1 MVTIKK
7 LQSVRNFGSFQGFE
21 WHAGIPTFSPVNI
34 LYGRNYSGKTTLS
47 RILRCF
53 ETKCLPDRIDS
64 PSFAI
69 EMDDGRVL
77 TEADVQQGL
86 CIRVFNQDFVKDNL
100 QFIRDP
106 NGGVTPFAV
115 LGAENAQLEQRIA
128 EIQSTL
134 GSRDELAEVGLYATL
149 RRHQTAAGEATAH
162 HNRLEKDLEQ
172 LLGDKATGRPRG
184 IKYQF
189 EKFGDQNY
197 TKAKLQKELADVLEA
212 SYVPLEPAE
221 QNGLESLLNQVSLPR
236 LSHMPTIAIDVA
248 IHSATA
254 ARLVAK
260 QVVSSDKI
268 QELIA
273 DVPANNWVHT
283 GLELHSGPSDTC
295 KFCGAAITEARWQ
308 ALARHFD
315 EESKRLQQELNSAI
329 ENIRRDQ
336 QRINAIR
343 FVSRDSVYVHFQ
355 QDLDSAETA
364 LRDWQKDVHATLQAM
379 ITQLERRAQQL
390 FVPLEL
396 SLAVATPNPPDAIL
410 QRINTII
417 DDSNTYTNSLANDQ
431 ADAKKQLRYN
441 EVFQFAGQI
450 GYSERLQRIE
460 DASQAMQRCAGEV
473 SALQHQIST
482 LEQDIEKLRAGMS
495 DQRLGAEAVN
505 HYLQHSFG
513 HRELSLS
520 LVEEPGTTRS
530 TRFQICRHGAP
541 AYHLS
546 EGECSLIAFCY
557 FVARLKDVHTAGQ
570 KPIIW
575 IDDPICSLDGNHIY
589 FIFSLIDAEIA
600 QGSDFAQL
608 FVSTHSLEFL
618 RYLFHLLARNPRAEA
633 KKTIIKGENF
643 SWIHVSRRDGVS
655 AVSAL
660 PAGIKSAFTEFSYLF
675 EQIVTVSELC
685 IEHEGEHRQLYSFGN
700 DLRKFLEVFL
710 YYRFPNRKFKSD
722 TIELFL
728 GDPVGAALVNRVI
741 NEYSHMFSRLERG
754 SRPVD
759 TPDLIRAA
767 RYVLEALKRDTVQYD
782 ALLQSIGRQS
792 KALE

>member
-7 LQSVRNFGSFQGFE
+7 LQSVTNFGSFQGFA

-86 CIRVFNQDFVKDNL
+86 CIRVFNQDFVRDNL
-100 QFIRDP
+100 HFIREP

-128 EIQSTL
+128 EIQATI
-134 GSRDELAEVGLYATL
+134 GSRDESAEVGMYAEL
-149 RRHQTAAGEATAH
+149 RRRQIAAGEAKAH
-162 HNRLEKDLEQ
+162 HNQLEKALEQ
-172 LLGDKATGRPRG
+172 LLGDKATGRPGG

-189 EKFGDQNY
+189 EKFGEQNY
-197 TKAKLQKELADVLEA
+197 TKARLQKDLADLLEA
-212 SYVPLEPAE
+212 SYVPLRLDELRR
-221 QNGLESLLNQVSLPR
+221 LESLLNQSSLPR
-236 LSHMPTIAIDVA
+236 LAHMPTITIDVA
-248 IHSATA
+248 SHSATA
-254 ARLVAK
+254 TRLVAK

-283 GLELHSGPSDTC
+283 GLGLHSGPSDTC

-308 ALARHFD
+308 ELGRHFD

-336 QRINAIR
+336 QRINDIR
-343 FVSRDSVYVHFQ
+343 FVSRDSVYVHFK
-355 QDLDSAETA
+355 QDLDSAVTA
-364 LRDWQKDVHATLQAM
+364 LRDWEKDVNATLQAM
-379 ITQLERRAQQL
+379 ITQLERRSQQL
-390 FVPLEL
+390 FVPFQL
-396 SLAVATPNPPDAIL
+396 SLTVATPNPPDAIL
-410 QRINTII
+410 RRINTII
-417 DDSNTYTNSLANDQ
+417 DDSNSYTESLSNDQ
-431 ADAKKQLRYN
+431 AEARKQLRYN

-450 GYSERLQRIE
+450 GYTERLQRIE
-460 DASQAMQRCAGEV
+460 DASQEMQRCHGEV
-473 SALQHQIST
+473 SSLQHKIST
-482 LEQDIEKLRAGMS
+482 LEQDIDQLRATMS

-575 IDDPICSLDGNHIY
+575 IDDPICSLDGNHIF
-589 FIFSLIDAEIA
+589 FIYSLLDAEIA
-600 QGSDFAQL
+600 RAQIFSQL
-608 FVSTHSLEFL
+608 FVSTHNLEFL
-618 RYLFHLLARNPRAEA
+618 RYLQRLNATETLPNGRLQNLNRSWLMICRNGGSSSLSPLPKSI
-633 KKTIIKGENF
+633 KKY
-643 SWIHVSRRDGVS
+643 S
-655 AVSAL
+655 
-660 PAGIKSAFTEFSYLF
+660 TEFSHLF
-675 EQIVTVSELC
+675 EQIYNAANVDLRDDESHQSLF
-685 IEHEGEHRQLYSFGN
+685 GFGN
-700 DLRKFLEVFL
+700 ELRKFLEIYL
-710 YYRFPNRKFKSD
+710 YYRFPDRDLDENALR
-722 TIELFL
+722 LFL
-728 GDPVGAALVNRVI
+728 GDPIKASLVNRIV
-741 NEYSHMFSRLERG
+741 NEFSHMIGRIERG
-754 SRPVD
+754 GAPVD
-759 TPDLIRAA
+759 VPEMIEAA
-767 RYVLEALKRDTVQYD
+767 KCVLEALQRDGAQYD
-782 ALLQSIGRQS
+782 SLLRSIGQVP
-792 KALE
+792 

>member
-7 LQSVRNFGSFQGFE
+7 LQSVRNFGSFQGFA

-86 CIRVFNQDFVKDNL
+86 CIRVFNQDFVRDNL
-100 QFIRDP
+100 HFIREP

-128 EIQSTL
+128 EIQATI
-134 GSRDELAEVGLYATL
+134 GSRDESAEVGMYAEL
-149 RRHQTAAGEATAH
+149 RRRQIAAGEAKAH
-162 HNRLEKDLEQ
+162 HNQLEKALEQ
-172 LLGDKATGRPRG
+172 LLGDKATGRPGG

-189 EKFGDQNY
+189 EKFGEQNY
-197 TKAKLQKELADVLEA
+197 TKARLQKDLADVLEA
-212 SYVPLEPAE
+212 SYVPLRLDELRR
-221 QNGLESLLNQVSLPR
+221 LESLLNQSSLPR
-236 LSHMPTIAIDVA
+236 LAHMPTITIDVA
-248 IHSATA
+248 SHSATA
-254 ARLVAK
+254 TRLVAK

-268 QELIA
+268 QKLIA

-283 GLELHSGPSDTC
+283 GLGLHSGPSDTC

-308 ALARHFD
+308 ELGRHFD

-355 QDLDSAETA
+355 QDLDSAMTA
-364 LRDWQKDVHATLQAM
+364 LRDWQKDVHATLQAT
-379 ITQLERRAQQL
+379 ITQLERRSQQL
-390 FVPLEL
+390 FVPFEL
-396 SLAVATPNPPDAIL
+396 SLTVATPNPPDAIL

-417 DDSNTYTNSLANDQ
+417 DNSNSYTESLSNDQ
-431 ADAKKQLRYN
+431 AEARKQLRYN

-450 GYSERLQRIE
+450 GYTERLQRIE
-460 DASQAMQRCAGEV
+460 DASQEMQRCHGEV
-473 SALQHQIST
+473 SSLQHKIST
-482 LEQDIEKLRAGMS
+482 LEQDIDQLRATMS

-575 IDDPICSLDGNHIY
+575 IDDPICSLDGNHIF
-589 FIFSLIDAEIA
+589 FIFSLLDAEIA
-600 QGSDFAQL
+600 RAQIFSQL
-608 FVSTHSLEFL
+608 FVSTHNLEFL
-618 RYLFHLLARNPRAEA
+618 RYLHHMVVRYAVSEGKSKPIKWEKFSLL
-633 KKTIIKGENF
+633 
-643 SWIHVSRRDGVS
+643 HVVRQDATS
-655 AVSAL
+655 AVAAL
-660 PAGIKSAFTEFSYLF
+660 PESISSGFTEFCYLF
-675 EQIVTVSELC
+675 GQIISVSEITTDL
-685 IEHEGEHRQLYSFGN
+685 ESGNQLLYSFGN

-710 YYRFPNRKFKSD
+710 YYRFPDRPFNSETIAKFLVDDVK
-722 TIELFL
+722 
-728 GDPVGAALVNRVI
+728 AALVNRVV
-741 NEYSHMFSRLERG
+741 NEFSHMFSRLERG
-754 SRPVD
+754 GRPIDV
-759 TPDLIRAA
+759 PDLIRAA
-767 RYVLEALKRDTVQYD
+767 RCVRDALKRDPVQYNS
-782 ALLQSIGRQS
+782 LLKSIDRPPEQ
-792 KALE
+792 L

>member
-7 LQSVRNFGSFQGFE
+7 LQSVTNFGSFQGFA

-86 CIRVFNQDFVKDNL
+86 CIRVFNQDFVRDNL
-100 QFIRDP
+100 HFIREP

-128 EIQSTL
+128 EIQATI
-134 GSRDELAEVGLYATL
+134 GSRDESAEVGMYAEL
-149 RRHQTAAGEATAH
+149 RRRQIAAGEAKAH
-162 HNRLEKDLEQ
+162 HNQLEKALEQ
-172 LLGDKATGRPRG
+172 LLGDKATGRPGG

-189 EKFGDQNY
+189 EKFGEQNY
-197 TKAKLQKELADVLEA
+197 TKARLQKDLADVLEA
-212 SYVPLEPAE
+212 SYVPLRLDELRR
-221 QNGLESLLNQVSLPR
+221 LESLLNQSSLPR
-236 LSHMPTIAIDVA
+236 LSHMPTITIDVA
-248 IHSATA
+248 SHSATA
-254 ARLVAK
+254 TRLVAK

-283 GLELHSGPSDTC
+283 GLGLHSGPSDTC

-308 ALARHFD
+308 ELGRHFD

-329 ENIRRDQ
+329 ENIRGDQ

-355 QDLDSAETA
+355 QDLDSAETG

-379 ITQLERRAQQL
+379 ITQLERRSQQL
-390 FVPLEL
+390 FVPFEL
-396 SLAVATPNPPDAIL
+396 SLTVATPNPPDAIL
-410 QRINTII
+410 QRINTIV
-417 DDSNTYTNSLANDQ
+417 DNSNSYTESLSNDQ
-431 ADAKKQLRYN
+431 AKAKKQLRYN

-450 GYSERLQRIE
+450 VYPERLQRIE
-460 DASQAMQRCAGEV
+460 DASQEMQRCDGEV

-482 LEQDIEKLRAGMS
+482 LEQDIDQLRATMS

-520 LVEEPGTTRS
+520 VVEEPGTTRS
-530 TRFQICRHGAP
+530 TRFQISRHGAP

-575 IDDPICSLDGNHIY
+575 IDDPICSLDGNHIF
-589 FIFSLIDAEIA
+589 FIFSLLDAEIA
-600 QGSDFAQL
+600 RAQIFSQL
-608 FVSTHSLEFL
+608 FVSTHNLEFL
-618 RYLFHLLARNPRAEA
+618 RYLHHMVVRYAVSEGKFKPIKWEKFSLL
-633 KKTIIKGENF
+633 
-643 SWIHVSRRDGVS
+643 HVVRQDATS
-655 AVSAL
+655 AVAAL
-660 PAGIKSAFTEFSYLF
+660 PESISSGFTEFCYLF
-675 EQIVTVSELC
+675 GQIISVSEITTDL
-685 IEHEGEHRQLYSFGN
+685 ESGNQLLYSFGN

-710 YYRFPNRKFKSD
+710 YYRFPDRPFNSETIAKFLNDDVK
-722 TIELFL
+722 
-728 GDPVGAALVNRVI
+728 AALVNRVI
-741 NEYSHMFSRLERG
+741 NEFSHMFSRLERG
-754 SRPVD
+754 GRPIDV
-759 TPDLIRAA
+759 PDLIRAA
-767 RYVLEALKRDTVQYD
+767 RCVRDALKRDPAQYNS
-782 ALLQSIGRQS
+782 LLKSIDRPPEP
-792 KALE
+792 L